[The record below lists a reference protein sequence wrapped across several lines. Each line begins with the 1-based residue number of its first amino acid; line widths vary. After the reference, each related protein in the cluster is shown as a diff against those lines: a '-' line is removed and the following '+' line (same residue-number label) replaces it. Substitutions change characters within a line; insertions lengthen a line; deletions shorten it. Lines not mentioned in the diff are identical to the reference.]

1 MASLNATAFRL
12 TRVANSIILSNN
24 TLSQHI
30 QTSGNLLRLHNVRV
44 YSNYSHTKS
53 DNVFSKTPEVRKK
66 TVPIP
71 KVVLLSEEGKVMDQ
85 VTFEEAQL
93 LAKRRNLNLVKI
105 IDISLKT
112 TLPTY
117 KLMSKVQLLQEK
129 NSSKQ
134 KKGIEK
140 NTLFKATK
148 DFIFSNK
155 IEQHDLEIK
164 INKMI
169 KLLNK
174 QHKVRVYITTS
185 PDQQVLTNNIQIIET
200 RLSENGTLSKTT
212 KSGSGVKLYFDPKI
226 QEEEEEEIQ
235 AQEQSRDK
243 QKEIKKEP

>member
-1 MASLNATAFRL
+1 
-12 TRVANSIILSNN
+12 
-24 TLSQHI
+24 
-30 QTSGNLLRLHNVRV
+30 
-44 YSNYSHTKS
+44 
-53 DNVFSKTPEVRKK
+53 
-66 TVPIP
+66 
-71 KVVLLSEEGKVMDQ
+71 MDQ

-185 PDQQVLTNNIQIIET
+185 PDQQVLV
-200 RLSENGTLSKTT
+200 R
-212 KSGSGVKLYFDPKI
+212 
-226 QEEEEEEIQ
+226 
-235 AQEQSRDK
+235 
-243 QKEIKKEP
+243 